1 MISCYMISLF
11 YNAYLNIPILK
22 YINRPN
28 LYFFTDII
36 PILSIGLSPTMSYI
50 ALGLIFVSFII
61 EGILILN
68 KHSETMLNKTKSFL
82 TTLDCPPEQRQKID
96 NLKLINY
103 EKYCTDNNL
112 SKYSVFGAALL
123 ATLIITIPFILNIIS
138 PDLINGYLLLGIVL
152 SSFALMALNT
162 CLKVENEPNFTEK
175 IGIHIVNAPLFV
187 LDKLCCCF
195 KDKDQAPQLQTA

>member
-1 MISCYMISLF
+1 MSKSSKKSLPAFVSWILFFANMACQLIMLCCQASLF
-11 YNAYLNIPILK
+11 YNVLLNIPILK
-22 YINRPN
+22 YINRPI

-36 PILSIGLSPTMSYI
+36 PILSIGLSPTMSYV

-61 EGILILN
+61 HGIYKFN
-68 KHSETMLNKTKSFL
+68 KHDQNNQYFT
-82 TTLDCPPEQRQKID
+82 Q
-96 NLKLINY
+96 
-103 EKYCTDNNL
+103 NNL
-112 SKYSVFGAALL
+112 SKYSVFGVALL
-123 ATLIITIPFILNIIS
+123 ATLIITIPYILNIIS

-195 KDKDQAPQLQTA
+195 KDKDQAPQLKTA